1 MELAPIIRKYAA
13 QVEDFSPDH
22 SWGFP
27 ELADFAAEE
36 VQAAR
41 DRSELRAAIRSLL
54 DAGLDDAEL
63 NQLWSQTNAG
73 VKFKQ
78 DGTREFLAEWLYAL
92 EHETHRYT
100 L

>member
-36 VQAAR
+36 VR
-41 DRSELRAAIRSLL
+41 TTKDRQELKAAIRALL
-54 DAGLDDAEL
+54 DAAPDDIEL
-63 NQLWSQTNAG
+63 NRLWSGTNAG
-73 VKFKQ
+73 VKFKR
-78 DGTREFLAEWLYAL
+78 DGARKFLAEWLYAL
-92 EHETHRYT
+92 EHGTHRYA